1 MLGVCV
7 VEVSTRAGEGSR
19 RKITYTI
26 KNEGAQEAE
35 RAHGTFWTKG
45 VFCMSNHELFACPNC
60 QTANLNGSLFCRN
73 CSMYLQTLGGT
84 YRLVRPLS
92 SGGFGTVYQGCIHE
106 TQIPVAIKVL
116 REELTN
122 QATIVARFERE
133 AKLQTEMQHPHVV
146 RTFEYGW
153 IERLGHYLVMEWLDG
168 RTLQQIV
175 EAESKKR
182 LPSEKV
188 QKVFAQLLDGLQYV
202 HRKNIVH
209 RDLKPQNV
217 MLIHHHGMEM
227 VKILDFGIAKAE
239 ATQQLTRSGIMMG
252 TPFFMAPEQVRGDLQ
267 QIGPATDIY
276 AAGVMLAWALTGNLP
291 FDGNSAQEILEKHR
305 AEKAPMLRDLCPEAF
320 FSEALESVVA
330 CALSKDVDDRFPS
343 AMAFRD
349 ALTSSLSDPASRS
362 ASHKSSLSEPAS
374 RSASHKVVFLPV
386 ERGREAPVQQGRE
399 ASRSEE
405 GGDAEDWIG
414 STLPLRTGQ
423 ASERKAVQAQATL
436 ERGSSQTEDS
446 SGRSG
451 GILVVSEEKP
461 ASFDRESH
469 SLWEQ
474 TKERPVATDTPTQA
488 SSSLPFGP
496 PKVAPHDSFLAE
508 VPTSARR
515 STVILG
521 GLGAVAIGGVLF
533 WMWGGFSRMEAV
545 RPTPPSERSHATS
558 KKPPQT
564 GAIHHALERKKP
576 VGQDIRPAKRREEQ
590 PALVRVAEARPSAM
604 RAAVRPVEPPSSAGL
619 LMRAKQEIK
628 QKKWKEAYELLHS
641 IKEKFKENTPLF
653 VEVVR
658 LLAQSAKEKAGCEK
672 LALPAGSADCREA
685 GRWFGV
691 LQKAR
696 TWSAKER
703 ATLQQEM
710 RKLSQ
715 VPLKWKA
722 NERGFALYTGRN
734 GKRRLKGKPIFW
746 GSWGKNYSFRFRK
759 GTRHCSFVWK
769 AVREQEVHLVAPL
782 IMTPE
787 EAPLVCQFVE
797 E

>member
-1 MLGVCV
+1 
-7 VEVSTRAGEGSR
+7 
-19 RKITYTI
+19 
-26 KNEGAQEAE
+26 
-35 RAHGTFWTKG
+35 
-45 VFCMSNHELFACPNC
+45 MSNHELFACPSC

-239 ATQQLTRSGIMMG
+239 AAQQLTRSGIMMG

-305 AEKAPMLRDLCPEAF
+305 AEKAPMLRDLCPEVF
-320 FSEALESVVA
+320 FPDALEAVVA
-330 CALSKDVDDRFPS
+330 CALSKDVEDRFPS

-349 ALTSSLSDPASRS
+349 ALTGSLSDPASRA

-374 RSASHKVVFLPV
+374 RSASHKVVSLPV
-386 ERGREAPVQQGRE
+386 EQRKEVI
-399 ASRSEE
+399 RSEE

-423 ASERKAVQAQATL
+423 TSERKAAQPQATL
-436 ERGSSQTEDS
+436 ERRSAQTEDS
-446 SGRSG
+446 PGSSG

-488 SSSLPFGP
+488 STSLPFGP
-496 PKVAPHDSFLAE
+496 PNVAPHDSFVAE
-508 VPTSARR
+508 VRTPTRR
-515 STVILG
+515 STLILG
-521 GLGAVAIGGVLF
+521 GLGAVAVGGVLF
-533 WMWGGFSRMEAV
+533 WMWGGFSRVEMAH
-545 RPTPPSERSHATS
+545 PTSPSERAKATG
-558 KKPPQT
+558 KTTTQT
-564 GAIHHALERKKP
+564 GSIHRALELKKLAA
-576 VGQDIRPAKRREEQ
+576 QDLRPTKRREEQ
-590 PALVRVAEARPSAM
+590 PVLVRAADARTLSE
-604 RAAVRPVEPPSSAGL
+604 RAAVRPMEPPSSAEL
-619 LMRAKQEIK
+619 LVRAKQEMK
-628 QKKWKEAYELLHS
+628 QKKWKEAYESLLV
-641 IKEKFKENTPLF
+641 IKEKLKENTPLF

-672 LALPAGSADCREA
+672 LALPAGHADCREA
-685 GRWFGV
+685 GIWLGV
-691 LQKAR
+691 LQRAR
-696 TWSAKER
+696 AWSAKER
-703 ATLQQEM
+703 TTLQQEM
-710 RKLSQ
+710 RKMLQ

-722 NERGFALYTGRN
+722 NEKGFALYTGRN
-734 GKRRLKGKPIFW
+734 GKRRLKGKQIFW
-746 GSWGKNYSFRFRK
+746 GNWGKSYSFRFRK

-769 AVREQEVHLVAPL
+769 AVREQEVQLVAPL

-787 EAPLVCQFVE
+787 EAPLVCQFIE